1 MGRKAGKPDFGH
13 PPRDYGYSIIQNLK
27 DAGCTD
33 ELIEEFRTL
42 EEHAEEERQLQPEE
56 LEQLARE
63 AQREKEE
70 AEE

>member
-33 ELIEEFRTL
+33 ELIEEFTIETL
-42 EEHAEEERQLQPEE
+42 SKAMTYLMVDPSSSKCAE
-56 LEQLARE
+56 
-63 AQREKEE
+63 
-70 AEE
+70 

>member
-13 PPRDYGYSIIQNLK
+13 PPRDYGYSLIQNLK

-42 EEHAEEERQLQPEE
+42 EEHAAVSYTHLGRIMI
-56 LEQLARE
+56 RC
-63 AQREKEE
+63 
-70 AEE
+70 